1 MGAWPPCRLT
11 RVADFSED
19 GTSYLSKIM
28 WSSCKSLY
36 FTSKRF
42 VKCSAKSLQFLIHS
56 GLSSDWTSAIPSTI
70 ATLNPAVISCVLVLG
85 PPAFSRICIRALLQE
100 QCNMVPPRANKD
112 LGTTVNSYKS
122 TASWMSI
129 SGRLLHT
136 IAKRANFL
144 FSFNSMI
151 VSLALTLMTL
161 ALVFKVRR
169 LHFYTGAQRLIF
181 PVMILSCTKALNSF
195 LPSSL

>member
-1 MGAWPPCRLT
+1 MSVFGWYIRQTSCSTPLLLPSSGCSPQPRLA
-11 RVADFSED
+11 RACKIGVLALSNSSPDFSED

-42 VKCSAKSLQFLIHS
+42 VKCSAKSLQFLIYS

-70 ATLNPAVISCVLVLG
+70 ATLNPAVISCVSVLE

-100 QCNMVPPRANKD
+100 QCNMVPSRANKD
-112 LGTTVNSYKS
+112 LGTTVNSYKP

-136 IAKRANFL
+136 IAKRANRFL
-144 FSFNSMI
+144 SSFNSMI
-151 VSLALTLMTL
+151 VSLALT
-161 ALVFKVRR
+161 
-169 LHFYTGAQRLIF
+169 
-181 PVMILSCTKALNSF
+181 
-195 LPSSL
+195 